1 MRLQK
6 SLLPRAA
13 PNPRPRRRVFLAGTL
28 RPSQASCPHAPR
40 APRARP
46 QSRGPRSSRGQSR
59 CRRALCRPLPE
70 APVSSRSCPLLP
82 RPPHRCG
89 PSRGDGSL
97 CPSASGSADRK
108 RGKSEQTTKSP
119 GKAVKDAEMTT
130 LPRSVKDR
138 VHLET
143 AVARGSRGGRLLPSP
158 SPVMTGRRPSPTSCK
173 ELLGP
178 SAAGR
183 GKPISWLGREDSPA
197 DIWISDFPPTE
208 P

>member
-1 MRLQK
+1 MLARSCSVPPGLMRLQK

-138 VHLET
+138 GTCVQPR
-143 AVARGSRGGRLLPSP
+143 ARTMEKREGRA
-158 SPVMTGRRPSPTSCK
+158 GARQARDH
-173 ELLGP
+173 
-178 SAAGR
+178 AGR
-183 GKPISWLGREDSPA
+183 PRQQREH
-197 DIWISDFPPTE
+197 TE
-208 P
+208 GAEGVLVWTG